1 MAAKCLHP
9 SSKRNLTHSISTEKG
24 YYYLRKKQK
33 LSDTPLKNAMA
44 MFSEGQV
51 RTVQFPCGEFFES
64 FLLEIWTR
72 NFVIF
77 VFFFF
82 KMKDLSE

>member
-9 SSKRNLTHSISTEKG
+9 SSKRNLIHSTSTENV
-24 YYYLRKKQK
+24 YYCLRKKPK
-33 LSDTPLKNAMA
+33 PSDTSLANTMGILP
-44 MFSEGQV
+44 EGQV
-51 RTVQFPCGEFFES
+51 RTVQFPGGEFFES

-77 VFFFF
+77 DILLF